1 MKDPGEYSGFAC
13 LPPPRSLTYTA
24 VCGSFYREWVQYE
37 QVVYKLYSQLV
48 LKVKCLKLNHR
59 LIIFSGQNAKLW
71 VNSLEILQGTEGVY
85 FGFL

>member
-13 LPPPRSLTYTA
+13 LPPPCSLTYTA
-24 VCGSFYREWVQYE
+24 VCGLFCGEWVQYE

-59 LIIFSGQNAKLW
+59 LIIFSGQNAMLW
-71 VNSLEILQGTEGVY
+71 VNSEILPGTEGVY